1 MLEMLKGW
9 MLLEDQRQK
18 ALERNL
24 ARVPPTNPAGPWVS
38 HPDLLPPL
46 G

>member
-1 MLEMLKGW
+1 

-24 ARVPPTNPAGPWVS
+24 ARVPPTSPEAPSVS
-38 HPDLLPPL
+38 HPDLPPQI